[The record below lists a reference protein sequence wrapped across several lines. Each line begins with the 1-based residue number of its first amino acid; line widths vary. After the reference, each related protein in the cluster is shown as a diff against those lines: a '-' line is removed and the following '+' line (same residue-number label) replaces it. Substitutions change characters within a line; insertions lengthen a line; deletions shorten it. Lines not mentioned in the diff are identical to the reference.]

1 MAAKKRNHMDAINRN
16 QALHTF
22 MFQTNSTSFM
32 LKDGPSSTKTAKT
45 GCAHSHSKHIWCN
58 ICRKAIAYHNMQNA
72 EKHLKTH
79 AALYHQFTSSYN
91 HQFLQSPPV
100 KRVKRSIAQNDEDLV
115 KFGYSVLEGNQ
126 VDTRMRTRYRIPPS
140 DPWRFDTS
148 DSNTNRNTL
157 SDNEYTF
164 GDNDI
169 DDTTPQI
176 PFKISAIG
184 MPALEADDSTSDNKD
199 CVSSVEPQQLHVLH
213 KHVLIISNDSD
224 DDLPHKPSVEPQQL
238 PVLPKEVLI
247 ISDDS
252 DDGDDIKANVKCNS
266 SNTVEFESFFS
277 KYKFGSHS
285 QSNETGKA
293 TNAQSSSIDYNNS
306 VIKLHGLDANGR
318 GVSKCIYNQGHLQCQ
333 WQTVDVIHV
342 KYYDLIESPA
352 IHIHKI
358 QCITHKPYPVV
369 DLLKQ
374 IDQIIVQNPEYITH
388 HPWLVC
394 LHSNQIVKKNA
405 SSSVL
410 HRKPIDMILKAS
422 TEYKHVLMT
431 KSLYNEAFRKS
442 FIKINMESALKS
454 LSLSHEIRAN
464 DTMTQCTNSIIRK
477 RKTNLLFSYTYY
489 RTCVIR
495 SMRDI
500 TTHAVSQIYDAI
512 WQKMEIE
519 QEAIKSKKK
528 TRKALK
534 RKHCKTDKRKK
545 KTIAHAKKKQTKM
558 NDVMIVNALPEE
570 DNGYDENVSPSI
582 EEVRDEHSI
591 KTPKHKSLSSRT
603 RRQLLKLIVKFDPH
617 HVELTDD
624 ILNDISRNP
633 AFEMYTK
640 YELYRNVFS
649 FFKTVA
655 RTLFDGMV
663 VQHNEEIEKK
673 KKRKMKRRKHCKTDA
688 KKKRNAKKKKKR
700 TIEYNFDSEES
711 NGICDSEESNGIC
724 DSEGEPNRKLRR
736 SKRLQ

>member
-1 MAAKKRNHMDAINRN
+1 MAAKKRNHVDAIKRN

-358 QCITHKPYPVV
+358 QCITH
-369 DLLKQ
+369 
-374 IDQIIVQNPEYITH
+374 
-388 HPWLVC
+388 
-394 LHSNQIVKKNA
+394 
-405 SSSVL
+405 
-410 HRKPIDMILKAS
+410 R
-422 TEYKHVLMT
+422 
-431 KSLYNEAFRKS
+431 
-442 FIKINMESALKS
+442 
-454 LSLSHEIRAN
+454 
-464 DTMTQCTNSIIRK
+464 
-477 RKTNLLFSYTYY
+477 
-489 RTCVIR
+489 
-495 SMRDI
+495 
-500 TTHAVSQIYDAI
+500 
-512 WQKMEIE
+512 
-519 QEAIKSKKK
+519 
-528 TRKALK
+528 
-534 RKHCKTDKRKK
+534 
-545 KTIAHAKKKQTKM
+545 
-558 NDVMIVNALPEE
+558 
-570 DNGYDENVSPSI
+570 
-582 EEVRDEHSI
+582 SI

-736 SKRLQ
+736 SKRLQKNKQIAIQNEVQRESQIKFCIDECIQNEKSEDGDVTWIECEGNNCARKWFHIECLGIAENELSDIKNYFCNDCM

>member
-1 MAAKKRNHMDAINRN
+1 MAAKKRNHVDAIKRN

-512 WQKMEIE
+512 HGVLFDEYNVDGVESWCKHKVYRYGNIKIKYKNGHALFMNEIGFVTGDIPLTNAIETNE
-519 QEAIKSKKK
+519 QISDHIVSSLWKQIQSSHQQHTLQIKFGTDAAIKHKN
-528 TRKALK
+528 
-534 RKHCKTDKRKK
+534 
-545 KTIAHAKKKQTKM
+545 I
-558 NDVMIVNALPEE
+558 
-570 DNGYDENVSPSI
+570 
-582 EEVRDEHSI
+582 I
-591 KTPKHKSLSSRT
+591 KDYIKP
-603 RRQLLKLIVKFDPH
+603 KLITRAKHYQRDTNLPIDPSCC
-617 HVELTDD
+617 
-624 ILNDISRNP
+624 IINNNP
-633 AFEMYTK
+633 
-640 YELYRNVFS
+640 
-649 FFKTVA
+649 
-655 RTLFDGMV
+655 
-663 VQHNEEIEKK
+663 
-673 KKRKMKRRKHCKTDA
+673 
-688 KKKRNAKKKKKR
+688 
-700 TIEYNFDSEES
+700 YNFDSTDGLIAKEISHIIRKSTDLIPDSHSKSDLLSDCFWGLCYQSKLDFEYVDCTLYPFIKS
-711 NGICDSEESNGIC
+711 SRNANGE
-724 DSEGEPNRKLRR
+724 L
-736 SKRLQ
+736 

>member
-1 MAAKKRNHMDAINRN
+1 MAAKKRNHVDAIKRN

-293 TNAQSSSIDYNNS
+293 T
-306 VIKLHGLDANGR
+306 K
-318 GVSKCIYNQGHLQCQ
+318 
-333 WQTVDVIHV
+333 VD
-342 KYYDLIESPA
+342 
-352 IHIHKI
+352 
-358 QCITHKPYPVV
+358 
-369 DLLKQ
+369 
-374 IDQIIVQNPEYITH
+374 
-388 HPWLVC
+388 
-394 LHSNQIVKKNA
+394 
-405 SSSVL
+405 
-410 HRKPIDMILKAS
+410 
-422 TEYKHVLMT
+422 
-431 KSLYNEAFRKS
+431 
-442 FIKINMESALKS
+442 
-454 LSLSHEIRAN
+454 
-464 DTMTQCTNSIIRK
+464 
-477 RKTNLLFSYTYY
+477 
-489 RTCVIR
+489 RTL
-495 SMRDI
+495 
-500 TTHAVSQIYDAI
+500 

-736 SKRLQ
+736 SKRLQKNKQIAIQNEVQRESQIKFCIDECIQNEKSEDGDVTWIECEGNNCARKWFHIECLGIAENELSDIKNYFCNDCM

>member
-1 MAAKKRNHMDAINRN
+1 MAAKKRNHVDAIKRN

-72 EKHLKTH
+72 QK
-79 AALYHQFTSSYN
+79 
-91 HQFLQSPPV
+91 
-100 KRVKRSIAQNDEDLV
+100 
-115 KFGYSVLEGNQ
+115 
-126 VDTRMRTRYRIPPS
+126 
-140 DPWRFDTS
+140 
-148 DSNTNRNTL
+148 
-157 SDNEYTF
+157 
-164 GDNDI
+164 
-169 DDTTPQI
+169 
-176 PFKISAIG
+176 
-184 MPALEADDSTSDNKD
+184 
-199 CVSSVEPQQLHVLH
+199 SVEFCEEWNFAKNVY
-213 KHVLIISNDSD
+213 IIKLTMDNI
-224 DDLPHKPSVEPQQL
+224 KFVVQN
-238 PVLPKEVLI
+238 I
-247 ISDDS
+247 IRL
-252 DDGDDIKANVKCNS
+252 
-266 SNTVEFESFFS
+266 E
-277 KYKFGSHS
+277 
-285 QSNETGKA
+285 
-293 TNAQSSSIDYNNS
+293 NS
-306 VIKLHGLDANGR
+306 VVIKEL
-318 GVSKCIYNQGHLQCQ
+318 CIRLQRI
-333 WQTVDVIHV
+333 VDDVIHMQFLDKIFISRNTRFLNLV
-342 KYYDLIESPA
+342 FDNTIERVPFDVFRSQNTIQSQKCKRLSRKQRKRLFALIYDEFNPRDTVL
-352 IHIHKI
+352 
-358 QCITHKPYPVV
+358 TH
-369 DLLKQ
+369 
-374 IDQIIVQNPEYITH
+374 
-388 HPWLVC
+388 
-394 LHSNQIVKKNA
+394 
-405 SSSVL
+405 
-410 HRKPIDMILKAS
+410 
-422 TEYKHVLMT
+422 
-431 KSLYNEAFRKS
+431 
-442 FIKINMESALKS
+442 
-454 LSLSHEIRAN
+454 
-464 DTMTQCTNSIIRK
+464 SIIHSLANTSDCK
-477 RKTNLLFSYTYY
+477 LVTELCVFDAVFAIFKGVD
-489 RTCVIR
+489 RTL
-495 SMRDI
+495 
-500 TTHAVSQIYDAI
+500 

-736 SKRLQ
+736 SKRLQKNKQIAIQNEVQRESQIKFCIDECIQNEKSEDGDVTWIECEGNNCARKWFHIECLGIAENELSDIKNYFCNDCM

>member
-1 MAAKKRNHMDAINRN
+1 MAAKKRNHVDAIKRN

-293 TNAQSSSIDYNNS
+293 T
-306 VIKLHGLDANGR
+306 K
-318 GVSKCIYNQGHLQCQ
+318 
-333 WQTVDVIHV
+333 VD
-342 KYYDLIESPA
+342 
-352 IHIHKI
+352 
-358 QCITHKPYPVV
+358 
-369 DLLKQ
+369 
-374 IDQIIVQNPEYITH
+374 
-388 HPWLVC
+388 
-394 LHSNQIVKKNA
+394 
-405 SSSVL
+405 
-410 HRKPIDMILKAS
+410 
-422 TEYKHVLMT
+422 
-431 KSLYNEAFRKS
+431 
-442 FIKINMESALKS
+442 
-454 LSLSHEIRAN
+454 
-464 DTMTQCTNSIIRK
+464 
-477 RKTNLLFSYTYY
+477 
-489 RTCVIR
+489 RTL
-495 SMRDI
+495 
-500 TTHAVSQIYDAI
+500 

-591 KTPKHKSLSSRT
+591 
-603 RRQLLKLIVKFDPH
+603 
-617 HVELTDD
+617 
-624 ILNDISRNP
+624 
-633 AFEMYTK
+633 
-640 YELYRNVFS
+640 
-649 FFKTVA
+649 
-655 RTLFDGMV
+655 
-663 VQHNEEIEKK
+663 
-673 KKRKMKRRKHCKTDA
+673 
-688 KKKRNAKKKKKR
+688 
-700 TIEYNFDSEES
+700 EYNFDSEES

-736 SKRLQ
+736 SKRLQKNKQIAIQNEVQRESQIKFCIDECIQNEKSEDGDVTWIECEGNNCARKWFHIECLGIAENELSDIKNYFCNDCM

>member
-1 MAAKKRNHMDAINRN
+1 MAAKKRNHMDAIKRN

-157 SDNEYTF
+157 SDNE
-164 GDNDI
+164 
-169 DDTTPQI
+169 
-176 PFKISAIG
+176 
-184 MPALEADDSTSDNKD
+184 
-199 CVSSVEPQQLHVLH
+199 
-213 KHVLIISNDSD
+213 
-224 DDLPHKPSVEPQQL
+224 
-238 PVLPKEVLI
+238 
-247 ISDDS
+247 
-252 DDGDDIKANVKCNS
+252 
-266 SNTVEFESFFS
+266 
-277 KYKFGSHS
+277 
-285 QSNETGKA
+285 
-293 TNAQSSSIDYNNS
+293 
-306 VIKLHGLDANGR
+306 
-318 GVSKCIYNQGHLQCQ
+318 
-333 WQTVDVIHV
+333 
-342 KYYDLIESPA
+342 
-352 IHIHKI
+352 
-358 QCITHKPYPVV
+358 
-369 DLLKQ
+369 
-374 IDQIIVQNPEYITH
+374 
-388 HPWLVC
+388 
-394 LHSNQIVKKNA
+394 
-405 SSSVL
+405 
-410 HRKPIDMILKAS
+410 
-422 TEYKHVLMT
+422 
-431 KSLYNEAFRKS
+431 
-442 FIKINMESALKS
+442 
-454 LSLSHEIRAN
+454 
-464 DTMTQCTNSIIRK
+464 
-477 RKTNLLFSYTYY
+477 
-489 RTCVIR
+489 
-495 SMRDI
+495 
-500 TTHAVSQIYDAI
+500 
-512 WQKMEIE
+512 
-519 QEAIKSKKK
+519 
-528 TRKALK
+528 
-534 RKHCKTDKRKK
+534 
-545 KTIAHAKKKQTKM
+545 
-558 NDVMIVNALPEE
+558 
-570 DNGYDENVSPSI
+570 YDENVSPSI

-736 SKRLQ
+736 SKRLQKNKQIAIQNEVQRESQIKFCIDECIQNEKSEDGDVTWIECEGKDCARKWFHIECLGIAENELSDIKNYFCNDCM